1 MKRSS
6 GIKRLGYEALRR
18 LRQPTVQD
26 ASRFSFFHGAATGM
40 KTPQKIAT

>member
-6 GIKRLGYEALRR
+6 GIKRPGYEALRR
-18 LRQPTVQD
+18 LGQSTVQG

-40 KTPQKIAT
+40 KPPQKIAT